1 MSSEG
6 KKKRGE
12 SGQAN
17 AKNNAFRSGGKPFDP
32 SLRVG
37 ATSHPRMGGSRM
49 LNALGLAYQVY
60 GYEPSERL
68 LRAADAVMDHIAC
81 KGYKIPQESS

>member
-1 MSSEG
+1 MSAEG

-17 AKNNAFRSGGKPFDP
+17 AKNIAFRGGGRSCDL
-32 SLRVG
+32 SLRISS
-37 ATSHPRMGGSRM
+37 TNHPRMGGSKM
-49 LNALGLAYQVY
+49 LNALGLAYQVF

-68 LRAADAVMDHIAC
+68 LRAADETIDHIAR
-81 KGYKIPQESS
+81 KGYKILQAS

>member
-1 MSSEG
+1 MSAEG

-17 AKNNAFRSGGKPFDP
+17 AKNIAFRNGGKVCDL

-37 ATSHPRMGGSRM
+37 STNHPRMGGAKM
-49 LNALGLAYQVY
+49 LNALRLAWEIF
-60 GYEPSERL
+60 GHEPSERL
-68 LRAADAVMDHIAC
+68 LRAADAVIDHIDRR
-81 KGYKIPQESS
+81 GYKSTPAS

>member
-1 MSSEG
+1 MSAEG

-17 AKNNAFRSGGKPFDP
+17 AKNIPFRNGGRACDL
-32 SLRVG
+32 SLRIGSTV
-37 ATSHPRMGGSRM
+37 HPRMGGSRM
-49 LNALGLAYQVY
+49 LHTLGFVYQVF

-68 LRAADAVMDHIAC
+68 LRAADEVIDHIARR
-81 KGYKIPQESS
+81 GYKTIKAT